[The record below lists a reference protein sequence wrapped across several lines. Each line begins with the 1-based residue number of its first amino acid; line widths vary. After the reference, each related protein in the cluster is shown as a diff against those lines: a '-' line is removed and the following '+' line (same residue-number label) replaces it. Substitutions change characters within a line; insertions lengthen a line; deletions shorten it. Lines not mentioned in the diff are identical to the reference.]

1 MRFRLN
7 DIIVVHSICYVF
19 YKQNYFMDKFKAF
32 VHCHKKR
39 SITLI
44 NCKMTLIPQL
54 NQPRER
60 EKEREREQI
69 SHLASKGGG

>member
-1 MRFRLN
+1 
-7 DIIVVHSICYVF
+7 
-19 YKQNYFMDKFKAF
+19 MDKFKAF
-32 VHCHKKR
+32 VHCHKKMA
-39 SITLI
+39 ITLI